1 MATNPSP
8 KLRYLPSGSLRR
20 QRRRGRIEGAVAAL
34 SLACLIGFAMIAVA
48 PAEIYRPAPA
58 TKHPVPEGGPAT
70 MQFAQIPPC
79 LGTGKDCSDP
89 DEGVDLLPR
98 VGPRSAPHLGP
109 QPVPRPGHLEGRTV
123 PEPSTL
129 ALIVAALVAAWR
141 SRT

>member
-1 MATNPSP
+1 MATNPPP
-8 KLRYLPSGSLRR
+8 KLRYLPPGSLRR

-70 MQFAQIPPC
+70 TQFAQIPPC

-98 VGPRSAPHLGP
+98 VGP
-109 QPVPRPGHLEGRTV
+109 QPLPRPGHLEGRTV

-129 ALIVAALVAAWR
+129 ALIGAGLVAAWR